1 MQKQPDRSTRSL
13 KFWAWLILKS
23 VIMSAVILYLLLLM
37 LLAARLDGYIGRLD
51 QIQLSLGHFLFKP
64 PNAILASSRI

>member
-37 LLAARLDGYIGRLD
+37 LLAARLDGYIGR
-51 QIQLSLGHFLFKP
+51 
-64 PNAILASSRI
+64 A